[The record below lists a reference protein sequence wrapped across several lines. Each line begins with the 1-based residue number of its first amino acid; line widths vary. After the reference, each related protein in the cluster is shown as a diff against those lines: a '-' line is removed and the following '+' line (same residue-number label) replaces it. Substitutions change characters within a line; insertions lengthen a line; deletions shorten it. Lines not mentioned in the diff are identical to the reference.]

1 MGLFPSP
8 TLIKRGFLAMHEAL
22 REMSANLEGGIKIDL
37 KEVTQ
42 ENVVDAMDNIKF
54 NQEKLAVLKDKVKKL
69 EMVIGGSVS
78 NLKEVKQTRSSL
90 LEEKEN
96 AFGDLAIKDT
106 KEELLKIKKEIET
119 MSFDLIEGINMI
131 EHKFENKQ

>member
-54 NQEKLAVLKDKVKKL
+54 NQEKLAVLKDKRFTVV
-69 EMVIGGSVS
+69 VISKSGS
-78 NLKEVKQTRSSL
+78 QT
-90 LEEKEN
+90 
-96 AFGDLAIKDT
+96 
-106 KEELLKIKKEIET
+106 
-119 MSFDLIEGINMI
+119 
-131 EHKFENKQ
+131 